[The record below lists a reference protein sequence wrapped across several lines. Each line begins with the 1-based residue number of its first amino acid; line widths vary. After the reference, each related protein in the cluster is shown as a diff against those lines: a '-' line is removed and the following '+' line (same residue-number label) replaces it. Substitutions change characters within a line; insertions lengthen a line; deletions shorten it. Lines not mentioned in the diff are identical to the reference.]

1 MNTQTLELQKLYVAF
16 FNRPADPAG
25 LAYWQDAMAAGI
37 SLDVVARQFASSPE
51 YQVLYEGT
59 TMAQQ
64 VDAIYQN
71 LFGRPAEPAGLTFWS
86 GLMTQGQVHAGNLVL
101 AVMAGAQNADAV
113 TVANKVNA
121 ADSFTSALAP
131 LPDGGAYAG
140 TAAAAAA
147 RAWLASVGA
156 ETGTLAEA
164 SASLGAAV
172 SAVIDAGMGRTPV
185 PAVTTVDAPSPSA
198 PAGPQTYTLKAG
210 IDTLVG
216 TTQDDTFDGTAL
228 DSFSVSDSIDG
239 GAGMDTLNLKVS
251 GTAAPAGVAITGI
264 ETLNLG
270 TTGAGYTIDASLYA
284 GLEQLNLT
292 ATAALAGGASAGAIN
307 VNGGAT
313 VNVTQVTTTT
323 GALGTTATQAAVTVT
338 GAANTS
344 SVSVK
349 QTVATPAV
357 MTVAPSTESAII
369 TWANFNNGGYGYQLA
384 GGLKVHNTDNAYH
397 SQADVATVAAGGTV
411 AGLARIVPETPLWS
425 QGPAIGNTTLFTSL
439 TPLANVADVV
449 VTGSGYTYSPTANT
463 TQGVNAV
470 TGVAGIANGAVSI
483 TDVNAASLTDAGTIT
498 SVTLDNFGVATVN
511 ASALDTATLG
521 GTGTSFALTHGA
533 LTTPV
538 VSTLGLNLNGL
549 TTGAVQLGAVPTTIN
564 LATSGSASTLGS
576 LSAAGATKVQIS
588 GDSTLSIGSH
598 TLAADATITSSGT
611 GAVTLAGALL
621 AGQGY
626 TGGSGAD
633 SLVLSA
639 SGTRAISTGGGNDRV
654 TYAGP
659 VASGGSIDGGD
670 GTDTLVM
677 TSSQVSTAAG
687 GSSFATTVSG
697 FEVLQMLGQFS
708 YVSLNMANLAGIN
721 TVSAAMSS
729 MGYMTISNAAAN
741 FTFVD
746 QGSSTWYDSVEV
758 SLANS
763 SGNTDQ
769 FNLVRTAA
777 DGDANARGSYF
788 VNNVERLAITTS
800 DTDALAN
807 TAKLATRIYASAAT
821 TINISGDMGMN
832 ISSSVG
838 SALTLV
844 DASGLT
850 ASGEFGGLTFTTSSL
865 TASSVIK
872 GGAAGANT
880 VNFSGA
886 NTASTFVTYVG
897 GSGADTITGSNG
909 RDNTVTLG
917 DGTNSFTSTG
927 AGNNTITGGA
937 GSDTINV
944 GTGGNTIS
952 TAGGND
958 GVQVGASTAA
968 STIDVG
974 SGTDTLVLAGIQT
987 SATNRATVTGMG
999 TGDVINLAATNAGH
1013 VLSGQTSLGNS
1024 VTPGG
1029 TPTLAD
1035 CLNAAT
1041 AGDGATAATLLRW
1054 FQLDGDTYLV
1064 HDTSSAATFQDGQ
1077 DSVVQ
1082 LVGLIDL
1089 SAATVA
1095 AGVITL

>member
-51 YQVLYEGT
+51 YQVLYQGT

-185 PAVTTVDAPSPSA
+185 PVVTVDSPSVPSA
-198 PAGPQTYTLKAG
+198 PSTPSGPQIYTLSAG
-210 IDTLVG
+210 IDILTG
-216 TTQDDTFDGTAL
+216 TAHDDSFDGTLL
-228 DSFSVSDSIDG
+228 DSLSVSDTIDG

-251 GTAAPAGVAITGI
+251 GTAAPAGVAITAI

-292 ATAALAGGASAGAIN
+292 ATAALAGGETAGAIN
-307 VNGGAT
+307 VKGAST
-313 VNVTQVTTTT
+313 VNITQSTTTT
-323 GALGTTATQAAVTVT
+323 GAFGTTATQAAVTVT
-338 GAANTS
+338 GTADTKTVTVTQTAA
-344 SVSVK
+344 
-349 QTVATPAV
+349 ALAV
-357 MTVAPSTESAII
+357 LNS
-369 TWANFNNGGYGYQLA
+369 
-384 GGLKVHNTDNAYH
+384 
-397 SQADVATVAAGGTV
+397 
-411 AGLARIVPETPLWS
+411 
-425 QGPAIGNTTLFTSL
+425 
-439 TPLANVADVV
+439 
-449 VTGSGYTYSPTANT
+449 
-463 TQGVNAV
+463 
-470 TGVAGIANGAVSI
+470 VAGIANGAVSI
-483 TDVNAASLTDAGTIT
+483 TDVNSASLTESGAIT
-498 SVTLDNFGVATVN
+498 TVTLNNFSAATVN
-511 ASALDTATLG
+511 SNAVSTVTIG
-521 GTGTSFALTHGA
+521 GTGTSFSLTHGA
-533 LTTPV
+533 LTSPV
-538 VSTLGLNLNGL
+538 IDTLDLNLNGL
-549 TTGAVQLGAVPTTIN
+549 TTKGAVQLGAVPATLN
-564 LATSGSASTLGS
+564 LATSGGASTLGS

-588 GDSTLSIGSH
+588 GSSALSIGSH
-598 TLAADATITSSGT
+598 TLDAGATITSSGS
-611 GAVTLAGALL
+611 GDVTLSAALL

-633 SLVLSA
+633 NLVLSA

-659 VASGGSIDGGD
+659 LGSGGSIDGGE

-677 TSSQVSTAAG
+677 SSAQAVAAAGSSAFAATVSNFEALQISAVETSSN
-687 GSSFATTVSG
+687 
-697 FEVLQMLGQFS
+697 
-708 YVSLNMANLAGIN
+708 SLNMANLAGIN
-721 TVSAAMSS
+721 SVSAAPPSHATTS
-729 MGYMTISNAAAN
+729 ISNAAAN
-741 FTFVD
+741 FTLINHS
-746 QGSSTWYDSVEV
+746 GSGGGGTFNI
-758 SLANS
+758 SLADS
-763 SGNTDQ
+763 SGSADQ
-769 FNLVRTAA
+769 VNLVRTAA
-777 DGDANARGSYF
+777 TSGSKNTNTYQILG
-788 VNNVERLAITTS
+788 VERLVITTS
-800 DTDALAN
+800 DTDGVAN
-807 TAKLATRIYASAAT
+807 TATLRMTIYASSAT
-821 TINISGDMGMN
+821 TVTVSGDMGVHFSN
-832 ISSSVG
+832 PIG
-838 SALTLV
+838 QALTLV

-850 ASGEFGGLTFTTSSL
+850 AAGDYGGLSFTTTNLS
-865 TASSVIK
+865 ASCVIK
-872 GGAAGANT
+872 GGAAGPNT
-880 VNFSGA
+880 VNFSSA

-917 DGTNSFTSTG
+917 DGTNSFTSTS

-937 GSDTINV
+937 GSDTIKV

-958 GVQVGASTAA
+958 SVQIGASTAA
-968 STIDVG
+968 STINVG
-974 SGTDTLVLAGIQT
+974 SGADTLVLAGIQT
-987 SATNRATVTGMG
+987 AAANRATVTGMG
-999 TGDVINLAATNAGH
+999 EGDIVNLAATKGAR
-1013 VLSGQTSLGNS
+1013 VLTGQTSLGDS

-1035 CLNAAT
+1035 CLDAAA